1 MKKKKRNEKD
11 RLIRVKNGR
20 SLPVLLYAA
29 ISALMFVLLF
39 FHVRPQS
46 LDLDLFSI
54 SDNTIYAPAT
64 VEDQKATAVKKQE
77 AREEVHDQYTLKK
90 EYSDNRVD
98 LVSSIFD
105 TIKEVKKES
114 AEKEKKDKG
123 APSEEEQI
131 KSAEDK
137 LTSDVTDFLSR
148 DSVKSLLKASDGE
161 LSMTRDSVITAV
173 NDVMSEEIS
182 AGKLDEAK
190 EKVTKELKGNS
201 VPSKLRSAANEIGR
215 FAIIPN
221 YVYDPE
227 KTEQK
232 RQEAA
237 DSIQPVQIKQ
247 GQILVEENQLIDRE
261 VYRKLQLTGLLSGAN
276 VYKPI
281 GGLLLLIGL
290 FIAALSYYFEK
301 QHGSRQPKNKSLLLF
316 TLITAVVLI
325 VMEVISLFQELEF
338 SHIGYL
344 VPVAMGVMLIKLLI
358 NERLA
363 ILASMILSICGSIM
377 FNQGVTGT
385 FNYGIG
391 TYFLISAIAGIL
403 FLGKHHARSK
413 ILQAGLFVSFVN
425 IVVMFALQ
433 LIQNTAQS
441 GWEVGTY
448 LVMGLVSGIGSS
460 VLVLGFMPFFE
471 SGFGILSTMKLI
483 ELSNPNHPLL
493 RKILTETPG
502 TYHHSVMVANLSEAA
517 CEAVGANGLLARVGA
532 YYHDIGKTKRP
543 QYFIENQM
551 NIDNPHDKLS
561 PQLSKNII
569 IAHATDGA
577 EMLKKHKMPKE
588 LVDIAE
594 QHHGTSLL
602 KFFYYKAKEKGDQ
615 TTEEE
620 FRYPGPKPQSREA
633 AIISMAD
640 SVEAAVRSMHN
651 PNPERIEKLVR
662 GIISDK
668 LQDGQFDE
676 CDLTLKEL
684 NTIAKTL
691 CETLKGIFH
700 SRIEYPEA
708 NPKQKVKHS

>member
-1 MKKKKRNEKD
+1 MEKA
-11 RLIRVKNGR
+11 RF
-20 SLPVLLYAA
+20 LPVILYTA
-29 ISALMFVLLF
+29 ISALMFILLF
-39 FHVRPQS
+39 FHVRPES

-54 SDNTIYAPAT
+54 SENTIYAPAT
-64 VEDQKATAVKKQE
+64 VEDQKATSAKKQE
-77 AREEVHDQYTLKK
+77 AREEVPDQYTLKK

-105 TIKEVKKES
+105 IIKEVKKES
-114 AEKEKKDKG
+114 GDQKEKK
-123 APSEEEQI
+123 QI
-131 KSAEDK
+131 KSVEEK
-137 LTSDVTDFLSR
+137 LTSDVTDSLSE
-148 DSVKSLLKASDGE
+148 DSVKNLLRASDGE
-161 LSMTRDSVITAV
+161 LSMTQDSVITAV
-173 NDVMSEEIS
+173 NDVMSKEIP

-190 EKVTKELKGNS
+190 ENLTKELKGNS
-201 VPSKLRSAANEIGR
+201 VPSKLKNAANEIGR

-221 YVYDPE
+221 YVYDPD

-237 DSIQPVQIKQ
+237 DSVQQVQIKQ

-276 VYKPI
+276 IFKPV
-281 GGLLLLIGL
+281 GGLLLLIAL
-290 FIAALSYYFEK
+290 FISALIYYFEK
-301 QHGSRQPKNKSLLLF
+301 QYSNRLPKTKSLMLF
-316 TLITAVVLI
+316 SLITAMVLI

-338 SHIGYL
+338 SHIGYI
-344 VPVAMGVMLIKLLI
+344 VPIAMGVMLIKLLI

-363 ILASMILSICGSIM
+363 ILASMILSICGSMM

-385 FNYGIG
+385 FNYAIG
-391 TYFLISAIAGIL
+391 TYFLISSIAGIL
-403 FLGKHHARSK
+403 FLGKHNARTK

-425 IVVMFALQ
+425 IVVMFTLQ

-441 GWEVGTY
+441 GLEMGTY
-448 LVMGLVSGIGSS
+448 LVMGAVSGIGSS

-471 SGFGILSTMKLI
+471 SGFGILSTMKLL

-569 IAHATDGA
+569 ISHATDGA
-577 EMLKKHKMPKE
+577 DMLREHKMPKE

-620 FRYPGPKPQSREA
+620 FRYPGPKPQSKEA
-633 AIISMAD
+633 AIISVAD

-684 NTIAKTL
+684 NIIAKTL

-708 NPKQKVKHS
+708 NPKQKVKQS